1 MQWKA
6 SQIAQL
12 LNGIVVGDPEITV
25 SRFDKIEEA
34 TNESLSFVANP
45 KYEQHAYTTKAA
57 VLLVNESFIP
67 EKPIGS
73 TLIKVKDAYQSLG
86 ILLEMV
92 NKSQRKN
99 GIEAPSFISKNA
111 RVGNDIYLGAFSYLG
126 ENVVIGD
133 RVQIYPNCYIGDNVT
148 IDDDTTIFSGVN
160 IYSACKIGKS
170 CVIHSGTVI
179 GSDGFG
185 FAPQDDGSYKKI
197 PQTGNVVIEDH
208 VEIGSNVSI
217 DRATLG
223 STKIGRGVKLD
234 NLVQIAHNVEIGEN
248 TVIAAQTGVSGS
260 TRIDKNCMIGGQV
273 GFVGHIYIAEGSK
286 INAQSGISKSIHEPN
301 KAWNGTP
308 AFEFTAS
315 QRSNSL
321 FRHLPEME
329 SRISEL
335 EKLLKSQS

>member
-12 LNGIVVGDPEITV
+12 LGGNVVGNPEISV

-34 TNESLSFVANP
+34 TSESLSFIANP
-45 KYEQHAYTTKAA
+45 KYEHHAYITKAA
-57 VLLVNESFIP
+57 VLLVNHSFLP
-67 EKPIGS
+67 EKPIDA
-73 TLIKVKDAYQSLG
+73 TLIKVKDAYQSLA
-86 ILLEMV
+86 ILLEQV
-92 NKSQRKN
+92 NKLQRKK

-111 RVGNDIYLGAFSYLG
+111 KVGNEIYLGAFSYIG
-126 ENVVIGD
+126 ENVEIGE

-148 IDDDTTIFSGVN
+148 IDDDTIIFSGVN
-160 IYSACKIGKS
+160 IYSACKIGKH
-170 CVIHSGTVI
+170 CIIHSGTVI

-197 PQTGNVVIEDH
+197 AQTGNVVIENH

-223 STKIGRGVKLD
+223 STKIGKGAKLD

-248 TVIAAQTGVSGS
+248 TVIAAQTGISGS
-260 TRIDKNCMIGGQV
+260 TKIDKNCIIGGQV
-273 GFVGHIYIAEGSK
+273 GFAGHIFIASGSK
-286 INAQSGISKSIHEPN
+286 FGAQSGILKTITEPN
-301 KAWNGTP
+301 KAWNGAP
-308 AFEFTAS
+308 AFEYVAS
-315 QRSNSL
+315 MRSNSL
-321 FRHLPEME
+321 FRRLPEIE
-329 SRISEL
+329 KRISEL